1 MKKVVALIKLQC
13 PAGKANPA
21 PPVGPALGQ
30 HGLNIMQFCKEFNAR
45 TAQMGDVIIP
55 VLITAY
61 ADRSFTFITKTPPAS
76 ILLKKAA
83 KIDKGS
89 GEPNKNKV
97 GKVTKKQVRE
107 IAELKLPDL
116 TPRASIR
123 RAARSPEPRA
133 RWVSKSSTDREDH
146 RTLGASFREAFDQA
160 GVMTMGKKY
169 KKALEGYD
177 RTRKF
182 SVKEACEILGRTKI
196 SSKWDE
202 TVDVSVRLGVNPK
215 YADQMVRG
223 SVVMPSG
230 TGKTKRVL
238 VIAKPDKAKE
248 ALEAGADYAGSDE
261 YIKKIAEENWFEFDT
276 LVATPDMMV
285 QVGKIGRV
293 LGPRGLMPN
302 PKVGTVTA
310 DVSKAVRE
318 LKAGRVEFRVEKAG
332 IIQTPFGKASF
343 KPEALSANLR
353 ALLETLMKLK
363 PATAKGTYMRSVTI
377 STTHGP
383 GVKVDTAAYAGTE

>member
-1 MKKVVALIKLQC
+1 MA
-13 PAGKANPA
+13 
-21 PPVGPALGQ
+21 
-30 HGLNIMQFCKEFNAR
+30 
-45 TAQMGDVIIP
+45 
-55 VLITAY
+55 
-61 ADRSFTFITKTPPAS
+61 
-76 ILLKKAA
+76 
-83 KIDKGS
+83 
-89 GEPNKNKV
+89 
-97 GKVTKKQVRE
+97 
-107 IAELKLPDL
+107 
-116 TPRASIR
+116 
-123 RAARSPEPRA
+123 
-133 RWVSKSSTDREDH
+133 
-146 RTLGASFREAFDQA
+146 
-160 GVMTMGKKY
+160 GKKY
-169 KKALEGYD
+169 KNALASYDHVKKYSVTEGCAILAKA
-177 RTRKF
+177 
-182 SVKEACEILGRTKI
+182 KI

-238 VIAKPDKAKE
+238 VIAKADKAKE
-248 ALEAGADYAGSDE
+248 ALDAGADYAGSDE
-261 YIKKIAEENWFEFDT
+261 YIKRISEENWFEFDT

-310 DVSKAVRE
+310 DVAKAVRE

-332 IIQTPFGKASF
+332 IIQTPIGKASF
-343 KPEALSANLR
+343 TPEQLSNNLT
-353 ALLETLMKLK
+353 ALLEILMKLK

-383 GVKVDTAAYAGTE
+383 GVKIDTTAFQAANAE

>member
-1 MKKVVALIKLQC
+1 MA
-13 PAGKANPA
+13 
-21 PPVGPALGQ
+21 
-30 HGLNIMQFCKEFNAR
+30 
-45 TAQMGDVIIP
+45 
-55 VLITAY
+55 
-61 ADRSFTFITKTPPAS
+61 
-76 ILLKKAA
+76 
-83 KIDKGS
+83 
-89 GEPNKNKV
+89 
-97 GKVTKKQVRE
+97 
-107 IAELKLPDL
+107 
-116 TPRASIR
+116 
-123 RAARSPEPRA
+123 
-133 RWVSKSSTDREDH
+133 
-146 RTLGASFREAFDQA
+146 
-160 GVMTMGKKY
+160 GKKY
-169 KKALEGYD
+169 KNAVKSYETGKKY
-177 RTRKF
+177 
-182 SVKEACEILGRTKI
+182 SVAEACAILPKTKI

-223 SVVMPSG
+223 SVVMPAG

-261 YIKKIAEENWFEFDT
+261 YIKRIAEENWFEFDT

-332 IIQTPFGKASF
+332 IIQTPIGRASF
-343 KPEALSANLR
+343 KPEQLAENLT
-353 ALLETLMKLK
+353 ALLEMLMKLK
-363 PATAKGTYMRSVTI
+363 PATAKGQYMKSVTI

-383 GVKVDTAAYAGTE
+383 GVKVDTTPFSTVEA

>member
-1 MKKVVALIKLQC
+1 M
-13 PAGKANPA
+13 
-21 PPVGPALGQ
+21 
-30 HGLNIMQFCKEFNAR
+30 
-45 TAQMGDVIIP
+45 
-55 VLITAY
+55 
-61 ADRSFTFITKTPPAS
+61 
-76 ILLKKAA
+76 
-83 KIDKGS
+83 
-89 GEPNKNKV
+89 
-97 GKVTKKQVRE
+97 
-107 IAELKLPDL
+107 
-116 TPRASIR
+116 
-123 RAARSPEPRA
+123 
-133 RWVSKSSTDREDH
+133 
-146 RTLGASFREAFDQA
+146 
-160 GVMTMGKKY
+160 
-169 KKALEGYD
+169 
-177 RTRKF
+177 
-182 SVKEACEILGRTKI
+182 
-196 SSKWDE
+196 
-202 TVDVSVRLGVNPK
+202 NPK

-223 SVVMPSG
+223 SVVMPAG

-310 DVSKAVRE
+310 DVKKAVSE

-332 IIQTPFGKASF
+332 IIQTPIGKASF
-343 KPEALSANLR
+343 SPDKLQANLN
-353 ALLETLMKLK
+353 ALLDMLMKLK

-383 GVKVDTAAYAGTE
+383 GVKVDTTQFAAAGAGE